1 MALYLTNIAA
11 MRSQYYLNLATSQLN
26 TSMQRLASGHRINSA
41 KDDPAGLMISNRMTS
56 EINGLGQANRNAAD
70 GSALA
75 ATYEGAL
82 DETTNM
88 LQRIR
93 TLAVQASNGTYS
105 QSERDAITQ
114 EMNSLADEI
123 TRIAEQTTF
132 AGETILLGENS
143 TMFVDGMFTLQV
155 GPNTGNT
162 ITTDFSQS
170 MRLKDIAT
178 AAGLNDDTVVDADGH
193 FVINSQDDANNLI
206 DHIDDMISVVDAQ
219 RGQAGALQVRL
230 DSTMRLNS
238 TMQANL
244 ADARSRIRDTD
255 YAEEVSNMISAQIRQ
270 QASLQMLMMSNQ
282 QGNLILQLLGGI

>member
-1 MALYLTNIAA
+1 MALYLTNIAS
-11 MRSQYYLNLATSQLN
+11 MRSQYYLGLATSDLN

-82 DETTNM
+82 DETVNM

-93 TLAVQASNGTYS
+93 TLAVQAANGTYG
-105 QSERDAITQ
+105 QSEREAIAQ

-123 TRIAEQTTF
+123 TRIAEDTTF
-132 AGETILLGENS
+132 AGETILLGEDS
-143 TMFVDGMFTLQV
+143 TMFDKGMLTLQV

-170 MRLKDIAT
+170 MKLKDIAD
-178 AAGLNDDTVVDADGH
+178 AAGVANTVVDANGH
-193 FVINSQDDANNLI
+193 FVLNSQDDANNLI
-206 DHIDDMISVVDAQ
+206 GAIDDMIGVVDGQ

-230 DSTMRLNS
+230 ESTMRLNS
-238 TMQANL
+238 TMQANV

-255 YAEEVSNMISAQIRQ
+255 YAAEVSNMISAQIRQ
-270 QASLQMLMMSNQ
+270 QVSLQMLMMSNQ
-282 QGNLILQLLGGI
+282 QGNLILQLLGGV

>member
-1 MALYLTNIAA
+1 MALYLTNIAS
-11 MRSQYYLNLATSQLN
+11 MRSQYYLGLATSDLN
-26 TSMQRLASGHRINSA
+26 TSMQRLASGYRINSA

-82 DETTNM
+82 DETVNM

-93 TLAVQASNGTYS
+93 TLAVQAANGTYG
-105 QSERDAITQ
+105 QSERDAIAQ

-123 TRIAEQTTF
+123 TRIAEDTTF
-132 AGETILLGENS
+132 AGETILLGEDS
-143 TMFVDGMFTLQV
+143 TMFDKGMLTLQV

-170 MRLKDIAT
+170 MKLKDIAD
-178 AAGLNDDTVVDADGH
+178 AAGVANTLVDANGH
-193 FVINSQDDANNLI
+193 FVLDSQDAANNLI
-206 DHIDDMISVVDAQ
+206 GAIDDMIGVVDGQ

-230 DSTMRLNS
+230 ESTMRLNS
-238 TMQANL
+238 TMQANV

-255 YAEEVSNMISAQIRQ
+255 YAAEVSNMISAQIRQ
-270 QASLQMLMMSNQ
+270 QVSLQMLMMSNQ
-282 QGNLILQLLGGI
+282 QGNLILQLLGGV

>member
-1 MALYLTNIAA
+1 MALYLTNIAS
-11 MRSQYYLNLATSQLN
+11 MRAQNYLSLATSQLN
-26 TSMQRLASGHRINSA
+26 TAMQRLASGYRINSA
-41 KDDPAGLMISNRMTS
+41 KDDPAGLQIANRMTS

-82 DETTNM
+82 DETVNM

-93 TLAVQASNGTYS
+93 TLAVQSANGTYS
-105 QSERDAITQ
+105 QAERDAITQ

-123 TRIAEQTTF
+123 TRIAEDTTF
-132 AGETILLGENS
+132 AGETILLGEDS
-143 TMFVDGMFTLQV
+143 SMFNKGMFTLQV
-155 GPNTGNT
+155 GP
-162 ITTDFSQS
+162 ITQS
-170 MRLKDIAT
+170 MKLKDIAT
-178 AAGLNDDTVVDADGH
+178 AAGLNDDSVVDANGH
-193 FVINSQDDANNLI
+193 FVIKNQDDANALI
-206 DHIDDMISVVDAQ
+206 DHVDAMIGVVDAQ

-244 ADARSRIRDTD
+244 SDARSRIRDTD
-255 YAEEVSNMISAQIRQ
+255 YAEEVSNMLSAQIRQ
-270 QASLQMLMMSNQ
+270 QASLQMFMMANQ

>member
-1 MALYLTNIAA
+1 MALYLTNIAS
-11 MRSQYYLNLATSQLN
+11 MRSQYYLGLATSDLN
-26 TSMQRLASGHRINSA
+26 TSMQRLASGYRINSA

-82 DETTNM
+82 DETVNM

-93 TLAVQASNGTYS
+93 TLAVQAANGTYG
-105 QSERDAITQ
+105 QSERDAIAQ

-123 TRIAEQTTF
+123 TRIAEDTTF
-132 AGETILLGENS
+132 AGETILLGEDS
-143 TMFVDGMFTLQV
+143 TMFDKGMLTLQV

-170 MRLKDIAT
+170 MKLKDIAD
-178 AAGLNDDTVVDADGH
+178 AAGVADTVVDANGH
-193 FVINSQDDANNLI
+193 FVLNSQDDANNLI
-206 DHIDDMISVVDAQ
+206 GAIDDMIGVVDGQ

-230 DSTMRLNS
+230 ESTMRLNS
-238 TMQANL
+238 TMQANV

-255 YAEEVSNMISAQIRQ
+255 YAAEVSNMISAQIRQ

-282 QGNLILQLLGGI
+282 QGNLILQLLGGV

>member
-1 MALYLTNIAA
+1 MALYLTNIAS
-11 MRSQYYLNLATSQLN
+11 MRAQNYLSLATSQLN
-26 TSMQRLASGHRINSA
+26 TAMQRLASGYRINSA
-41 KDDPAGLMISNRMTS
+41 KDDPAGLQIANRMTS

-82 DETTNM
+82 DETVNM

-93 TLAVQASNGTYS
+93 TLAVQSANGTYS
-105 QSERDAITQ
+105 QAERDAITQ

-123 TRIAEQTTF
+123 TRIAEDTTF
-132 AGETILLGENS
+132 AGETILLGEDS
-143 TMFVDGMFTLQV
+143 SMFNKGMFTLQV

-162 ITTDFSQS
+162 ITTDFTQS
-170 MRLKDIAT
+170 MKLKDIAT
-178 AAGLNDDTVVDADGH
+178 AAGLNDDSVVDADGH
-193 FVINSQDDANNLI
+193 FVIKNQDDANALI
-206 DHIDDMISVVDAQ
+206 DHVDAMIGVVDAQ

-244 ADARSRIRDTD
+244 SDARSRIRDAD
-255 YAEEVSNMISAQIRQ
+255 YAEEVSNMLSAQIRQ
-270 QASLQMLMMSNQ
+270 QASLQMFMMANQ

>member
-1 MALYLTNIAA
+1 
-11 MRSQYYLNLATSQLN
+11 MRST
-26 TSMQRLASGHRINSA
+26 
-41 KDDPAGLMISNRMTS
+41 
-56 EINGLGQANRNAAD
+56 
-70 GSALA
+70 LA

-132 AGETILLGENS
+132 AGETILLGEDS

-162 ITTDFSQS
+162 ITTDFTQS

-206 DHIDDMISVVDAQ
+206 DHIDDMIGVVDAQ

-282 QGNLILQLLGGI
+282 QGNLILQLLGGL

>member
-1 MALYLTNIAA
+1 MALYLTNIAS
-11 MRSQYYLNLATSQLN
+11 MRSQYYLGLATSDLN
-26 TSMQRLASGHRINSA
+26 TSMQRLASGYRINSA

-82 DETTNM
+82 DETVNM

-93 TLAVQASNGTYS
+93 TLAVQAANGTYG
-105 QSERDAITQ
+105 QSERDAIAQ

-123 TRIAEQTTF
+123 TRIAEDTTF
-132 AGETILLGENS
+132 AGETILLGEDS
-143 TMFVDGMFTLQV
+143 TMFDKGMLTLQV

-170 MRLKDIAT
+170 MKLKDIAD
-178 AAGLNDDTVVDADGH
+178 AAGVANTVVDANGH
-193 FVINSQDDANNLI
+193 FVLNSQDDANNLI
-206 DHIDDMISVVDAQ
+206 GAIDDMIGVVDGQ

-230 DSTMRLNS
+230 ESTMRLNS

-255 YAEEVSNMISAQIRQ
+255 YAAEVSNMISAQIRQ

-282 QGNLILQLLGGI
+282 QGNLILQLLGGV

>member
-1 MALYLTNIAA
+1 MALYLTNIAS
-11 MRSQYYLNLATSQLN
+11 MRAQNYLSLATSQLN
-26 TSMQRLASGHRINSA
+26 TAMQRLASGYRINSA
-41 KDDPAGLMISNRMTS
+41 KDDPAGLQIANRMTS

-82 DETTNM
+82 DETVNM

-93 TLAVQASNGTYS
+93 TLAVQSANGTYS
-105 QSERDAITQ
+105 QAERDAITQ

-123 TRIAEQTTF
+123 TRIAEDTTF
-132 AGETILLGENS
+132 AGETILLGEDS
-143 TMFVDGMFTLQV
+143 SMFNKGMFTLQV

-162 ITTDFSQS
+162 ITTDFTQS
-170 MRLKDIAT
+170 MKLKDIAT
-178 AAGLNDDTVVDADGH
+178 AAGLKDDSVVDADGH
-193 FVINSQDDANNLI
+193 FVIKNQDDANALI
-206 DHIDDMISVVDAQ
+206 DHVDAMIGVVDAQ

-244 ADARSRIRDTD
+244 SDARSRIRDAD
-255 YAEEVSNMISAQIRQ
+255 YAEEVSNMLSAQIRQ
-270 QASLQMLMMSNQ
+270 QASLQMFMMANQ

>member
-1 MALYLTNIAA
+1 MALYLTNIAS
-11 MRSQYYLNLATSQLN
+11 MRAQNYLSLATSQLN
-26 TSMQRLASGHRINSA
+26 TAMQRLASGYRINSA
-41 KDDPAGLMISNRMTS
+41 KDDPAGLQIANRMTS

-82 DETTNM
+82 DETVNM

-93 TLAVQASNGTYS
+93 TLAVQSANGTYS
-105 QSERDAITQ
+105 QAERDAITQ

-123 TRIAEQTTF
+123 TRIAEDTTF
-132 AGETILLGENS
+132 AGETILLGEDSS
-143 TMFVDGMFTLQV
+143 TFNKGMLTMNV
-155 GPNTGNT
+155 GRNTGNT
-162 ITTDFSQS
+162 STTDFTKS
-170 MRLKDIAT
+170 MKLKDIAT
-178 AAGLNDDTVVDADGH
+178 AAGLNDDSVVDANGH
-193 FVINSQDDANNLI
+193 FVIKNQDDANALI
-206 DHIDDMISVVDAQ
+206 DHVDAMIGVVDAQ

-244 ADARSRIRDTD
+244 SDARSRIRDTD
-255 YAEEVSNMISAQIRQ
+255 YAEEVSNMLSAQIRQ
-270 QASLQMLMMSNQ
+270 QASLQMFMMANQ

>member
-1 MALYLTNIAA
+1 MALYLTNIAS
-11 MRSQYYLNLATSQLN
+11 MRAQNYLSLATSQLN
-26 TSMQRLASGHRINSA
+26 TAMQRLASGYRINSA
-41 KDDPAGLMISNRMTS
+41 KDDPAGLQIANRMTS

-82 DETTNM
+82 DETVNM

-93 TLAVQASNGTYS
+93 TLAVQSANGTYS
-105 QSERDAITQ
+105 QAERDAITQ

-123 TRIAEQTTF
+123 TRIAEDTTF
-132 AGETILLGENS
+132 AGETILLGEDS
-143 TMFVDGMFTLQV
+143 SMFNKGMFTLQV

-162 ITTDFSQS
+162 ITTDFTQS
-170 MRLKDIAT
+170 MKLKDIAT
-178 AAGLNDDTVVDADGH
+178 AAGLNDDSVVDANGH
-193 FVINSQDDANNLI
+193 FVIKNQDDANALI
-206 DHIDDMISVVDAQ
+206 DHVDAMIGVVDAQ

-244 ADARSRIRDTD
+244 SDARSRIRDAD
-255 YAEEVSNMISAQIRQ
+255 YAEEVSNMLSAQIRQ
-270 QASLQMLMMSNQ
+270 QASLQMFMMANQ

>member
-1 MALYLTNIAA
+1 MALYLTNIAS
-11 MRSQYYLNLATSQLN
+11 MRAQNYLSLATSQLN
-26 TSMQRLASGHRINSA
+26 TAMQRLASGYRINSA
-41 KDDPAGLMISNRMTS
+41 KDDPAGLQIANRMTS

-82 DETTNM
+82 DETVNM

-93 TLAVQASNGTYS
+93 TLAVQSANGTYS
-105 QSERDAITQ
+105 QAERDAITQ

-123 TRIAEQTTF
+123 TRIAEDTTF
-132 AGETILLGENS
+132 AGETILLGEDS
-143 TMFVDGMFTLQV
+143 SMFNKGMFTLQV

-162 ITTDFSQS
+162 ITTDFTQS
-170 MRLKDIAT
+170 MKLKDIAT
-178 AAGLNDDTVVDADGH
+178 AAGLNDDSVVDANGH
-193 FVINSQDDANNLI
+193 FVIKNQDDANALI
-206 DHIDDMISVVDAQ
+206 DHVDAMIGVVDAQ

-244 ADARSRIRDTD
+244 SDARSRIRDTD
-255 YAEEVSNMISAQIRQ
+255 YAEEVSNMLSAQIRQ
-270 QASLQMLMMSNQ
+270 QASLQMFMMANQ

>member
-1 MALYLTNIAA
+1 MALYLTNIAS
-11 MRSQYYLNLATSQLN
+11 MRSQYYLGLATSDLN
-26 TSMQRLASGHRINSA
+26 TSMQRLASGYRINSA

-82 DETTNM
+82 DETVNM

-93 TLAVQASNGTYS
+93 TLAVQAANGTYG
-105 QSERDAITQ
+105 QSERDAIAQ

-123 TRIAEQTTF
+123 TRIAEDTTF
-132 AGETILLGENS
+132 AGETILLGEDS
-143 TMFVDGMFTLQV
+143 TMFDEGMLTLQV

-170 MRLKDIAT
+170 MKLKDIAD
-178 AAGLNDDTVVDADGH
+178 AAGVADTIVDANGH
-193 FVINSQDDANNLI
+193 FLLDSQDAANNLI
-206 DHIDDMISVVDAQ
+206 GAIDDMIGVVDGQ

-230 DSTMRLNS
+230 ESTMRLNS
-238 TMQANL
+238 TMQANV

-255 YAEEVSNMISAQIRQ
+255 YAAEVSNMISAQIRQ

-282 QGNLILQLLGGI
+282 QGNLILQLLGGV

>member
-1 MALYLTNIAA
+1 MALYLTNIAS
-11 MRSQYYLNLATSQLN
+11 MRSQYYLGLATSDLN

-82 DETTNM
+82 DETVNM

-93 TLAVQASNGTYS
+93 TLAVQAANGTYG
-105 QSERDAITQ
+105 QSERDAIAQ

-123 TRIAEQTTF
+123 TRIAEDTTF
-132 AGETILLGENS
+132 AGETILLGEDS
-143 TMFVDGMFTLQV
+143 TMFDKGMLTLQV

-170 MRLKDIAT
+170 MKLKDIAD
-178 AAGLNDDTVVDADGH
+178 AAGVANTVVDANGH
-193 FVINSQDDANNLI
+193 FVLNSQDDANNLI
-206 DHIDDMISVVDAQ
+206 GAIDDMIGVVDGQ

-230 DSTMRLNS
+230 ESTMRLNS
-238 TMQANL
+238 TMQANV

-255 YAEEVSNMISAQIRQ
+255 YAAEVSNMISAQIRQ
-270 QASLQMLMMSNQ
+270 QVSLQMLMMSNQ
-282 QGNLILQLLGGI
+282 QGNLILQLLGGV

>member
-1 MALYLTNIAA
+1 MALYLTNIAS
-11 MRSQYYLNLATSQLN
+11 MRSQYYLGLATSDLN
-26 TSMQRLASGHRINSA
+26 TSMQRLASGYRINSA

-82 DETTNM
+82 DETVNM

-93 TLAVQASNGTYS
+93 TLAVQAANGTYG
-105 QSERDAITQ
+105 QSERDAIAQ

-123 TRIAEQTTF
+123 TRIAEDTTF
-132 AGETILLGENS
+132 AGETILLGEDS
-143 TMFVDGMFTLQV
+143 TMFDKGMLTLQV

-170 MRLKDIAT
+170 MKLKDIAD
-178 AAGLNDDTVVDADGH
+178 AAGVANTVVDANGH
-193 FVINSQDDANNLI
+193 FVLNSQDDANNLI
-206 DHIDDMISVVDAQ
+206 GAIDDMIGVVDGQ

-230 DSTMRLNS
+230 ESTMRLNS
-238 TMQANL
+238 TMQANV

-255 YAEEVSNMISAQIRQ
+255 YAAEVSNMISAQIRQ
-270 QASLQMLMMSNQ
+270 QVSLQMLMMSNQ
-282 QGNLILQLLGGI
+282 QGNLILQLLGGV

>member
-1 MALYLTNIAA
+1 MALYLTNIASL
-11 MRSQYYLNLATSQLN
+11 RSQYYLSLATSQLN
-26 TSMQRLASGHRINSA
+26 TSMQRLASGYRINSA

-70 GSALA
+70 
-75 ATYEGAL
+75 
-82 DETTNM
+82 

-132 AGETILLGENS
+132 AGETILLGEDS

-162 ITTDFSQS
+162 ITTDFTQS
-170 MRLKDIAT
+170 MRLKDIAE
-178 AAGLNDDTVVDADGH
+178 AAGITGDTVVDADGH
-193 FVINSQDDANNLI
+193 FVINSQEDANNLI
-206 DHIDDMISVVDAQ
+206 DRIDDMIGVVDAQ

-282 QGNLILQLLGGI
+282 QGNLILQLLGGL

>member
-1 MALYLTNIAA
+1 MALYLTNIAS
-11 MRSQYYLNLATSQLN
+11 MRAQNYLSLATSQLN
-26 TSMQRLASGHRINSA
+26 TAMQRLASGYRINSA
-41 KDDPAGLMISNRMTS
+41 KDDPAGLQIANRMTS

-82 DETTNM
+82 DETVNM

-93 TLAVQASNGTYS
+93 TLAVQSANGTYS
-105 QSERDAITQ
+105 QAERDAITQ

-123 TRIAEQTTF
+123 TRIAEDTTF
-132 AGETILLGENS
+132 AGETILLGEDS
-143 TMFVDGMFTLQV
+143 SMFNKGMFTLQV

-162 ITTDFSQS
+162 ITTDFTQS
-170 MRLKDIAT
+170 MKLKDIAT
-178 AAGLNDDTVVDADGH
+178 AAGLKDDSVVDAAGH
-193 FVINSQDDANNLI
+193 FVIKNQDDANALI
-206 DHIDDMISVVDAQ
+206 DHVDAMIGVVDAQ

-244 ADARSRIRDTD
+244 SDARSRIRDTD
-255 YAEEVSNMISAQIRQ
+255 YAEEVSNMLSAQIRQ
-270 QASLQMLMMSNQ
+270 QASLQMFMMANQ

>member
-1 MALYLTNIAA
+1 MALYLTNIAS
-11 MRSQYYLNLATSQLN
+11 MRSQYYLGLATSDLN
-26 TSMQRLASGHRINSA
+26 TSMQRLASGYRINSA
-41 KDDPAGLMISNRMTS
+41 KDDPVGLMISNRMTS

-82 DETTNM
+82 DETVNM

-93 TLAVQASNGTYS
+93 TLAVQAANGTYG
-105 QSERDAITQ
+105 QSERDAIAQ

-123 TRIAEQTTF
+123 TRIAEDTTF
-132 AGETILLGENS
+132 AGETILLGEDS
-143 TMFVDGMFTLQV
+143 TMFDEGMLTLQV

-170 MRLKDIAT
+170 MKLKDIAD
-178 AAGLNDDTVVDADGH
+178 AAGVADTIVDANGH
-193 FVINSQDDANNLI
+193 FLLDSQDAANNLI
-206 DHIDDMISVVDAQ
+206 GAIDDMIGVVDGQ

-230 DSTMRLNS
+230 ESTMRLNS
-238 TMQANL
+238 TMQANV

-255 YAEEVSNMISAQIRQ
+255 YAAEVSNMISAQIRQ

-282 QGNLILQLLGGI
+282 QGNLILQLLGGV

>member
-1 MALYLTNIAA
+1 MALYLTNIAS
-11 MRSQYYLNLATSQLN
+11 MRSQYYLGLATSDLN
-26 TSMQRLASGHRINSA
+26 TSMQRLASGYRINSA

-82 DETTNM
+82 DETVNM

-93 TLAVQASNGTYS
+93 TLAVQAANGTYG
-105 QSERDAITQ
+105 QSERDAIAQ

-123 TRIAEQTTF
+123 TRIAEDTTF
-132 AGETILLGENS
+132 AGETILLGEDS
-143 TMFVDGMFTLQV
+143 TMFDKGMLTLQV

-170 MRLKDIAT
+170 MKLKDIAD
-178 AAGLNDDTVVDADGH
+178 AAGVADTVVDANGH
-193 FVINSQDDANNLI
+193 FVLNSQDAANNLI
-206 DHIDDMISVVDAQ
+206 GAIDDMIGVVDGQ

-230 DSTMRLNS
+230 ESTMRLNS
-238 TMQANL
+238 TMQANV

-255 YAEEVSNMISAQIRQ
+255 YAAEVSNMISAQIRQ

-282 QGNLILQLLGGI
+282 QGNLILQLLGGV